1 MLRKIVRKIIYLLG
15 CQKYDLPLWECPT
28 FLFVLMGAVNVLSCI
43 YFYLLGGKYIEDPRI
58 VALGTLVVAAVW
70 FVISFSITRGLEE
83 LAEVNKVK
91 EEFIDIVSHHL
102 RTPLTNLKWATEFLL
117 GRQDLTEENKE
128 YYRIIKEN
136 SQRLENLLNDL
147 LIVARLRENGVF
159 RIQEKFSLNELIEE
173 VIRNHRAFADASN
186 IQIETENLE
195 KPVLLATNRTM
206 LKTILENLINNAIT
220 YNKPQGKVKISLK
233 REPKRIIIEVADTGI
248 GISKQDQKY
257 LFQKF
262 YRGSNA
268 AQINTRGTGLGL
280 YIVKKVMKKLG
291 GKVWFKTKLGKG
303 STFYISLPI
312 KT

>member
-1 MLRKIVRKIIYLLG
+1 MLRKISKKITYFLG
-15 CQKYDLPLWECPT
+15 CEKYDLPLWECPS
-28 FLFVLMGAVNVLSCI
+28 FLFILMGAVNILSCI
-43 YFYLLGGKYIEDPRI
+43 YFYLLGSRYIEDPRI
-58 VALGTLVVAAVW
+58 VALGTLVIAVIW

-83 LAEVNKVK
+83 LAQVNKVK
-91 EEFIDIVSHHL
+91 EEFINIVSHQL
-102 RTPLTNLKWATEFLL
+102 RTPLTNLKWAAEFLI
-117 GRQDLTEENKE
+117 GREESTEENKE
-128 YYRIIKEN
+128 YYSIIKDN

-159 RIQEKFSLNELIEE
+159 KIQEKFSLNELIEE
-173 VIRNHRAFADASN
+173 VIRSHRAFADASN
-186 IQIETENLE
+186 IQIETESLE
-195 KPVLLATNRTM
+195 EPVVLATNRTM
-206 LKTILENLINNAIT
+206 LKTVLENLLNNAIT

-233 REPKRIIIEVADTGI
+233 REPKRIIIAVADTGI

-268 AQINTRGTGLGL
+268 TQINTRGTGLGL
-280 YIVKKVMKKLG
+280 YIVKEVVKKLG
-291 GKVWFKTKLGKG
+291 GKVWYKTKLGKG

>member
-1 MLRKIVRKIIYLLG
+1 MLRKISKKITYFLG
-15 CQKYDLPLWECPT
+15 CEKYDLPLWECPS
-28 FLFVLMGAVNVLSCI
+28 FLFILMGAVNILSCI
-43 YFYLLGGKYIEDPRI
+43 YFYLLGSRYIEDPRI
-58 VALGTLVVAAVW
+58 VALGTLVIAVIW

-83 LAEVNKVK
+83 LAQVNKVK
-91 EEFIDIVSHHL
+91 EEFINIVSHQL
-102 RTPLTNLKWATEFLL
+102 RTPLTNLKWAAEFLI
-117 GRQDLTEENKE
+117 GREESTEENKE
-128 YYRIIKEN
+128 YYSIIKDN

-159 RIQEKFSLNELIEE
+159 KIQEKFSLNELIEE
-173 VIRNHRAFADASN
+173 VIRSHRAFADASN
-186 IQIETENLE
+186 IQIETESLE
-195 KPVLLATNRTM
+195 EPVVLATNRTM
-206 LKTILENLINNAIT
+206 LKTVLENLVNNAIT

-233 REPKRIIIEVADTGI
+233 REPKRIIIAVADTGI

-268 AQINTRGTGLGL
+268 TQINTRGTGLGL
-280 YIVKKVMKKLG
+280 YIVKEVVKKLG
-291 GKVWFKTKLGKG
+291 GKVWYKTKLGKG

>member
-1 MLRKIVRKIIYLLG
+1 MLRKISKKITYFLG
-15 CQKYDLPLWECPT
+15 CEKYDLPLWECPS
-28 FLFVLMGAVNVLSCI
+28 FLFILMGAVNILSCI
-43 YFYLLGGKYIEDPRI
+43 YFYLLGSRYIEDPRI
-58 VALGTLVVAAVW
+58 VALGTLVIAVIW

-83 LAEVNKVK
+83 LAQVNKVK
-91 EEFIDIVSHHL
+91 EEFIDIVSHQL
-102 RTPLTNLKWATEFLL
+102 RTPLTNLKWAAEFLI
-117 GRQDLTEENKE
+117 GREESTEENKE
-128 YYRIIKEN
+128 YYSIIKDN

-159 RIQEKFSLNELIEE
+159 KIQEKFSLNELIEE
-173 VIRNHRAFADASN
+173 VIRSHRAFADASN
-186 IQIETENLE
+186 IQIETESLE
-195 KPVLLATNRTM
+195 EPVVLATNRTM
-206 LKTILENLINNAIT
+206 LKTVLENLLNNAIT

-233 REPKRIIIEVADTGI
+233 REPKRIIIAVADTGI

-268 AQINTRGTGLGL
+268 TQINTRGTGLGL
-280 YIVKKVMKKLG
+280 YIVKEVVKKLG
-291 GKVWFKTKLGKG
+291 GKVWYKTKLGKG

>member
-1 MLRKIVRKIIYLLG
+1 MLRKFARKIIYLLG
-15 CQKYDLPLWECPT
+15 CQKYNLPLWECPS
-28 FLFVLMGAVNVLSCI
+28 FLFFLMGVINILSCVFF
-43 YFYLLGGKYIEDPRI
+43 YFLGRRYIDDPRI
-58 VALGTLVVAAVW
+58 VALGILVIATIW
-70 FVISFSITRGLEE
+70 FVISFAITRGLEE
-83 LAEVNKVK
+83 LAQVNKVK
-91 EEFIDIVSHHL
+91 EEFIDIVSHQL

-117 GRQDLTEENKE
+117 GRQDLTEESKE
-128 YYRIIKEN
+128 YYSIIKEN

-159 RIQEKFSLNELIEE
+159 KIQEKFSLNELIDE
-173 VIRNHRAFADASN
+173 VIRSHKAFADASN

-195 KPVLLATNRTM
+195 EPVLLATNRTM
-206 LKTILENLINNAIT
+206 LKTALENLINNAIT

-233 REPKRIIIEVADTGI
+233 REPKRIVIEVADTGI

-280 YIVKKVMKKLG
+280 YIVKEVIKKLG
-291 GKVWFKTKLGKG
+291 GRVWFKTKLNKG

>member
-1 MLRKIVRKIIYLLG
+1 MLRKISKKITYFLG
-15 CQKYDLPLWECPT
+15 CEKYDLPLWECPS
-28 FLFVLMGAVNVLSCI
+28 FLFILMGAVNILSCI
-43 YFYLLGGKYIEDPRI
+43 YFYLLGSRYIEDPRI
-58 VALGTLVVAAVW
+58 VALGTLVIAVIW

-83 LAEVNKVK
+83 LAQVNKVK
-91 EEFIDIVSHHL
+91 EEFIDIVSHQL
-102 RTPLTNLKWATEFLL
+102 RTPLTNLKWAAEFLI
-117 GRQDLTEENKE
+117 GREESTEENKE
-128 YYRIIKEN
+128 YYSIIKDN

-159 RIQEKFSLNELIEE
+159 KIQEKFSLNELIEE
-173 VIRNHRAFADASN
+173 VIRSHKAFADASN
-186 IQIETENLE
+186 IQIETESLE
-195 KPVLLATNRTM
+195 EPVVLATNRTM
-206 LKTILENLINNAIT
+206 LKTVLENLVNNAIT

-233 REPKRIIIEVADTGI
+233 REPKRIIIAVADTGI

-268 AQINTRGTGLGL
+268 TQINTRGTGLGL
-280 YIVKKVMKKLG
+280 YIVKEVVKKLG
-291 GKVWFKTKLGKG
+291 GKVWYKTKLGKG

>member
-1 MLRKIVRKIIYLLG
+1 MLRKISKKIAYFLG
-15 CQKYDLPLWECPT
+15 CEKYDLPLWECPS
-28 FLFVLMGAVNVLSCI
+28 FLFILMGAVNILSCI
-43 YFYLLGGKYIEDPRI
+43 YFYLLGSRYIEDPRI
-58 VALGTLVVAAVW
+58 VALGTLVIAVIW

-83 LAEVNKVK
+83 LAQVNKVK
-91 EEFIDIVSHHL
+91 EEFINIVSHQL
-102 RTPLTNLKWATEFLL
+102 RTPLTNLKWAAEFLI
-117 GRQDLTEENKE
+117 GREESTEENKE
-128 YYRIIKEN
+128 YYSIIKDN

-159 RIQEKFSLNELIEE
+159 KIQEKFSLNELIEE
-173 VIRNHRAFADASN
+173 VIRSHRAFADASN
-186 IQIETENLE
+186 IQIETESLE
-195 KPVLLATNRTM
+195 EPVVLATNRTM
-206 LKTILENLINNAIT
+206 LKTVLENLLNNAIT

-233 REPKRIIIEVADTGI
+233 REPKRIIIAVADTGI

-268 AQINTRGTGLGL
+268 TQINTRGTGLGL
-280 YIVKKVMKKLG
+280 YIVKEVVKKLG
-291 GKVWFKTKLGKG
+291 GKVWYKTKLGKG

>member
-1 MLRKIVRKIIYLLG
+1 MLRKISKKITYFLG
-15 CQKYDLPLWECPT
+15 CEKYDLPLWECPS
-28 FLFVLMGAVNVLSCI
+28 FLFILMGAVNILSCI
-43 YFYLLGGKYIEDPRI
+43 YFYLLGSRYIEDPRI
-58 VALGTLVVAAVW
+58 VALGTLVIAVIW

-83 LAEVNKVK
+83 LAQVNKVK
-91 EEFIDIVSHHL
+91 EEFIDIVSHQL
-102 RTPLTNLKWATEFLL
+102 RTPLTNLKWAAEFLI
-117 GRQDLTEENKE
+117 GREESTEENKE
-128 YYRIIKEN
+128 YYSIIKDN

-159 RIQEKFSLNELIEE
+159 KIQEKFSLNELIEE
-173 VIRNHRAFADASN
+173 VIRSHRAFADASN
-186 IQIETENLE
+186 IQIETESLE
-195 KPVLLATNRTM
+195 EPVVLATNRTM
-206 LKTILENLINNAIT
+206 LKTVLENLVNNAIT

-233 REPKRIIIEVADTGI
+233 REPKRIIIAVADTGI

-268 AQINTRGTGLGL
+268 TQINTRGTGLGL
-280 YIVKKVMKKLG
+280 YIVKEVVKKLG
-291 GKVWFKTKLGKG
+291 GKVWYKTKLGKG

>member
-1 MLRKIVRKIIYLLG
+1 MLRKIIKKITYLLG
-15 CQKYDLPLWECPT
+15 CQRYNLPLWECPS
-28 FLFVLMGAVNVLSCI
+28 FLFVLIGVVNILSCI
-43 YFYLLGGKYIEDPRI
+43 YFYLLGREYIEDPRI
-58 VALGTLVVAAVW
+58 VALGTLVVAAIW
-70 FVISFSITRGLEE
+70 FVISFSVTRGLEE
-83 LAEVNKVK
+83 LAQVNKVK
-91 EEFIDIVSHHL
+91 EEFIDILSHQL
-102 RTPLTNLKWATEFLL
+102 RTPLTNLKWAAEFLL
-117 GRQDLTEENKE
+117 GREESTEKNKE
-128 YYRIIKEN
+128 YYSIIKDN

-147 LIVARLRENGVF
+147 LIVARIREDGVF
-159 RIQEKFSLNELIEE
+159 KIQEKFSLNELIEE
-173 VIRNHRAFADASN
+173 VIRGQKAFADASN

-195 KPVLLATNRTM
+195 KPVLVATNRTM

-233 REPKRIIIEVADTGI
+233 RKPKKIIIAVADTGI

-280 YIVKKVMKKLG
+280 YIVKEVAKKLG
-291 GKVWFKTKLGKG
+291 GKVWFKTQLNKG

>member
-1 MLRKIVRKIIYLLG
+1 MLRKISKKITYFLG
-15 CQKYDLPLWECPT
+15 CEKYDLPLWECPS
-28 FLFVLMGAVNVLSCI
+28 FLFILMGAVNILSCI
-43 YFYLLGGKYIEDPRI
+43 YFYLLGSRYIEDPRI
-58 VALGTLVVAAVW
+58 VALGTLVIAVIW

-83 LAEVNKVK
+83 LAQVNKVK
-91 EEFIDIVSHHL
+91 EEFIDIVSHQL
-102 RTPLTNLKWATEFLL
+102 RTPLTNLKWAAEFLI
-117 GRQDLTEENKE
+117 GREESTEENKE
-128 YYRIIKEN
+128 YYSIIKDN

-159 RIQEKFSLNELIEE
+159 KIQEKFSLNELIEE
-173 VIRNHRAFADASN
+173 VIRSHKAFADASN
-186 IQIETENLE
+186 IQIETESLE
-195 KPVLLATNRTM
+195 EPVVLATNRTM
-206 LKTILENLINNAIT
+206 LKTVLENLLNNAIT

-233 REPKRIIIEVADTGI
+233 REPKRIIIAVADTGI

-268 AQINTRGTGLGL
+268 TQINTRGTGLGL
-280 YIVKKVMKKLG
+280 YIVKEVVKKLG
-291 GKVWFKTKLGKG
+291 GKVWYKTKLGKG